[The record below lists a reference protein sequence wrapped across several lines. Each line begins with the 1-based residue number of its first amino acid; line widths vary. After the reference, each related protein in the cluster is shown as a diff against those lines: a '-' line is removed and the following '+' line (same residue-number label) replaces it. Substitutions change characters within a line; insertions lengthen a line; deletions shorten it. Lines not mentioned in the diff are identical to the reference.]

1 MTAPNSNSFT
11 GKNVLVTGASK
22 GLGAEIAAEFA
33 RAGANVV
40 VNYASDPA
48 GADAV
53 VEDITAAGGHAISVK
68 ADIANSSEVDALF
81 EQSEGTFGA
90 VDVLVNNAGIMR
102 RGSLE
107 ESTPALF
114 YKLFDVNV
122 LGVLLSTRRF
132 AAHATNGASI
142 INISALSSRLAPP
155 NQGIYSATK
164 AAVDALTHTY
174 ANELGPRG
182 IRVNAISP
190 GFIVTEGT
198 QASGLVDSEM
208 GKARIAQTP
217 LRRAGQPDEIASA
230 AIFLAS
236 DSARYI
242 TGQIIEV
249 SGGV

>member
-40 VNYASDPA
+40 VNYASYPA
-48 GADAV
+48 GAV

-114 YKLFDVNV
+114 
-122 LGVLLSTRRF
+122 
-132 AAHATNGASI
+132 
-142 INISALSSRLAPP
+142 
-155 NQGIYSATK
+155 
-164 AAVDALTHTY
+164 
-174 ANELGPRG
+174 
-182 IRVNAISP
+182 
-190 GFIVTEGT
+190 
-198 QASGLVDSEM
+198 
-208 GKARIAQTP
+208 
-217 LRRAGQPDEIASA
+217 
-230 AIFLAS
+230 
-236 DSARYI
+236 
-242 TGQIIEV
+242 
-249 SGGV
+249 